1 MLHLQPPL
9 AGCWGEPVGA
19 ADYSRFLVLLSA
31 FGCSS
36 QLRRNQG
43 KNCQSG
49 AGAWGAPM
57 MRAIAIAA
65 TVVMCA
71 ACAGQDQQS
80 DGVGAPKATPVGFV
94 DMLNKEINAALAD
107 PKPTLAAQGTDA
119 NVAGGPQPVTIAR
132 GTNANA
138 VGDPQPATTAQG
150 TDTNAVGDPQPV
162 PNTLC
167 ARIAARATN
176 FELQC
181 SE

>member
-1 MLHLQPPL
+1 MI
-9 AGCWGEPVGA
+9 
-19 ADYSRFLVLLSA
+19 
-31 FGCSS
+31 
-36 QLRRNQG
+36 
-43 KNCQSG
+43 
-49 AGAWGAPM
+49 
-57 MRAIAIAA
+57 RAIAIAA

-80 DGVGAPKATPVGFV
+80 DGVGAPKATPAGFV

-107 PKPTLAAQGTDA
+107 PKPTPAAQGTDA
-119 NVAGGPQPVTIAR
+119 NVA
-132 GTNANA
+132 
-138 VGDPQPATTAQG
+138 
-150 TDTNAVGDPQPV
+150 GDPQPV